1 MTGPTYSN
9 DPSTADDS
17 VFAPTVVDVDDNDD
31 DDDDDDFARQ
41 MRERTK
47 QRREREDA
55 ALAHLRVQVRHLEAA
70 LTAETKRRVAAVA
83 AASEAAAEAVQ
94 QVAEEWQK
102 TVVSEQNE
110 TGRRLQLLEER
121 VEKLEHVW
129 QRDVRQLHG
138 KIETSAESCNAKLDV
153 LEEKMEAD
161 MKVRLQREE
170 QLLQQVDDLSEQ
182 YQERWKKERG
192 ERKADLREL
201 TERVQVQEDVRDAQV
216 QALEKRFKEALD
228 DVKMQLQVEVKERE
242 EQDHA
247 IVRALNKYTA
257 KVQSSLS
264 FVSGV

>member
-1 MTGPTYSN
+1 
-9 DPSTADDS
+9 
-17 VFAPTVVDVDDNDD
+17 
-31 DDDDDDFARQ
+31 
-41 MRERTK
+41 
-47 QRREREDA
+47 
-55 ALAHLRVQVRHLEAA
+55 
-70 LTAETKRRVAAVA
+70 
-83 AASEAAAEAVQ
+83 
-94 QVAEEWQK
+94 
-102 TVVSEQNE
+102 
-110 TGRRLQLLEER
+110 
-121 VEKLEHVW
+121 
-129 QRDVRQLHG
+129 
-138 KIETSAESCNAKLDV
+138 
-153 LEEKMEAD
+153 MEAD

>member
-138 KIETSAESCNAKLDV
+138 KIENKRRV
-153 LEEKMEAD
+153 L
-161 MKVRLQREE
+161 
-170 QLLQQVDDLSEQ
+170 
-182 YQERWKKERG
+182 
-192 ERKADLREL
+192 
-201 TERVQVQEDVRDAQV
+201 
-216 QALEKRFKEALD
+216 
-228 DVKMQLQVEVKERE
+228 
-242 EQDHA
+242 
-247 IVRALNKYTA
+247 
-257 KVQSSLS
+257 
-264 FVSGV
+264 